1 MSKKPAQKKTPL
13 IIEPLNW
20 AAPESENQEEQRQED
35 VEKKDSKKGER
46 R

>member
-13 IIEPLNW
+13 IIEPLKW
-20 AAPESENQEEQRQED
+20 TAPESENQEEQRQED